1 MADVSDEAREEQ
13 RLASLYKMN
22 ILDTVPEEAYQDL
35 VKLAAS
41 ICGTPISAITLLDRH
56 RQWFKAIIGL
66 DAQETSRDVAF
77 CRHTILSDEL
87 LQITDSHLDE
97 RFDGNPLAHGE
108 LNLRFYAGA
117 PLILSDGARLGALCV
132 LDTKARELTLEQKNA
147 LEILARQVV
156 SQIELGHKYRQLE
169 ESQKR
174 NQEQKIL
181 LDAVA
186 DNFPGALYRC
196 ILNGEGQLEMK
207 YLSEGSNRLF
217 PPSSQI
223 ALKKRI
229 LSKELI
235 HPLDFPSFERAIQSS
250 VKNLSVFKWEG
261 RLVGGSNFSKWVR
274 VVSTPRFIDDVLTW
288 DGVFFD
294 VDYEKNLESLVQK
307 EKEIS
312 VQAMKAAAF
321 GKLANGLAHEIN
333 NPLAIIKGI
342 CFVVE
347 RKTKKPDFN
356 LAELNRMLSTVA
368 ENVDRITKIMSSL
381 QGLAV
386 SGQRQPLEITTLG
399 NILETAEVMVTDD
412 LKRAS
417 IELEID
423 ADKSITLRCRSTSIS
438 RAIANLLLNSCE
450 ALTGS
455 EKPWIK
461 IHAREKS
468 GILTIT
474 VTDSGFGIKLEDRP
488 FVMDPFYT
496 TKDVGEGN
504 GLGLAVSRAV
514 LEDHE
519 GGIELDITHKHT
531 TFVITLPTLINT
543 KVRLE

>member
-1 MADVSDEAREEQ
+1 MAGVSDEAMEEQ
-13 RLASLYKMN
+13 RLASLYRMK
-22 ILDTVPEEAYQDL
+22 ILDTLPEDAYGDL

-41 ICGTPISAITLLDRH
+41 ICGTPISAISLLDSD
-56 RQWFKAIIGL
+56 RQWFKAIVGL
-66 DAQETSRDVAF
+66 DAKETTRDVAF
-77 CRHTILSDEL
+77 CKHTILSDTL
-87 LQITDSHLDE
+87 LEIPDSHLDA
-97 RFDGNPLAHGE
+97 RFDGNPLAHGP

-132 LDTKARELTLEQKNA
+132 LDTKAKELTEEQKSA

-156 SQIELGHKYRQLE
+156 SQIELSHKYRQLE

-174 NQEQKIL
+174 NAEQKIL

-196 ILNGEGQLEMK
+196 ILNAEGQLEMK

-217 PPSSQI
+217 PQDAKI
-223 ALKKRI
+223 KLKGNI

-235 HPLDFPSFERAIQSS
+235 HPLDLPSFERAIQSS

-261 RLVGGSNFSKWVR
+261 RLMGGNDLAKWVR
-274 VVSTPRFIDDVLTW
+274 VVSTPRLLEKVLTW

-294 VDYEKNLESLVQK
+294 VDYEKNLEVLVQK

-347 RKTKKPDFN
+347 RKSKKPDFD
-356 LAELNRMLSTVA
+356 LVELNRMLSTVA

-386 SGQRQPLEITTLG
+386 SGQRQALEITTLG

-423 ADKSITLRCRSTSIS
+423 AEKSTILRCRSTSVS

-450 ALTGS
+450 ALIGT

-461 IHAREKS
+461 IHAREKN
-468 GILTIT
+468 GKLTIT

-488 FVMDPFYT
+488 FVMDPFFT

-504 GLGLAVSRAV
+504 GLGLSVSKAV

-519 GGIELDITHKHT
+519 GGIELDNANKHT
-531 TFVITLPTLINT
+531 SFVITLPTLVTT
-543 KVRLE
+543 KERQG

>member
-1 MADVSDEAREEQ
+1 MAGVSDEATEEY
-13 RLASLYKMN
+13 RLASLYKMK
-22 ILDTVPEEAYQDL
+22 ILDTLPEDAYQDL

-41 ICGTPISAITLLDRH
+41 ICGTPISAITLMDRD
-56 RQWFKAIIGL
+56 RQWFKAIVGL
-66 DAQETSRDVAF
+66 DAQETSRDIAF
-77 CRHTILSDEL
+77 CRHTIL
-87 LQITDSHLDE
+87 TDQLMQVPDTHLDQ
-97 RFDGNPLAHGE
+97 RFDGNPLAHGP

-132 LDTKARELTLEQKNA
+132 LDTEAKELTADQKNA

-169 ESQKR
+169 ESQKK
-174 NQEQKIL
+174 NQDQRIL

-196 ILNGEGQLEMK
+196 ILNSEGQLEMK

-217 PPSSQI
+217 PPGSQI

-235 HPLDFPSFERAIQSS
+235 HSLDFPAFERAIQSS

-261 RLVGGSNFSKWVR
+261 RLVGGNNVPKWVR

-294 VDYEKNLESLVQK
+294 VDYEKNLEILVQK

-347 RKTKKPDFN
+347 RKSKKPGFD
-356 LAELNRMLSTVA
+356 LLELNHMLSTVS
-368 ENVDRITKIMSSL
+368 ENVDRITRIMSSL

-386 SGQRQPLEITTLG
+386 SGQRQALEITTLG

-417 IELEID
+417 IDLQID
-423 ADKSITLRCRSTSIS
+423 AEKSITLRCRCTSVS
-438 RAIANLLLNSCE
+438 RAIANLFLNSCE
-450 ALTGS
+450 ALAGT
-455 EKPWIK
+455 ENPWIK
-461 IHAREKS
+461 IHARENS
-468 GILTIT
+468 GTLTIT
-474 VTDSGFGIKLEDRP
+474 VTDSGYGIKLEDRP

-496 TKDVGEGN
+496 TKNVGEGN

-519 GGIELDITHKHT
+519 GSIELDTTNKHT
-531 TFVITLPTLINT
+531 TFVISLPTLIDT
-543 KVRLE
+543 KVRPG